1 MRQITAKQIAD
12 TVEMLCIRAC
22 YDLPEDVLTAIEKA
36 IDVEESP
43 VGRNL
48 LALLVENAKTAAAE
62 RMPICQDTGVAVVF
76 VELGQDVQVVG
87 GGLNDAINEGVR
99 RGYINGYLRKSVVD
113 DPIFRRKNT
122 GDNTPA
128 VIYTDVVPGDRLKIT
143 VVPKGAGSENMS
155 QLRMLIPADGAEG
168 IKKFV
173 VETVE
178 KAGSNPCPPII
189 IGVGVGGTMDKA
201 AQLAKKALLR
211 KVGEHHPDPQV
222 AALEGEIL
230 REVNNLG
237 IGPQG
242 LGGRVTALAV
252 NIETWPTHIGCLPV
266 AVNIQCHVSRHAEAV
281 L

>member
-62 RMPICQDTGVAVVF
+62 RMPICQDTGVTVVF

>member
-1 MRQITAKQIAD
+1 MREIPVERIVD
-12 TVEMLCIRAC
+12 TVERLCIRAC
-22 YDLPEDVLTAIEKA
+22 YDLPDDVLESIQSAIQ
-36 IDVEESP
+36 VEESQ
-43 VGRNL
+43 VGKNL

-62 RMPICQDTGVAVVF
+62 RMPICQDTGVTVVF
-76 VELGQDVQVVG
+76 VELGQEVHVVG
-87 GGLNDAINEGVR
+87 GSLTDAINEGVR
-99 RGYINGYLRKSVVD
+99 RGYVNGYLRKSVVD
-113 DPIFRRKNT
+113 DPIFKRKNT

-128 VIYTDVVPGDRLKIT
+128 VIYTDVVPGDQLKIRI
-143 VVPKGAGSENMS
+143 VPKGAGSENMS

-168 IKKFV
+168 IKRFV
-173 VETVE
+173 VDTVD

-189 IGVGVGGTMDKA
+189 VGVGVGGTMDKA
-201 AQLAKKALLR
+201 AQLAKRALMRRL
-211 KVGEHHPDPQV
+211 GEHHPDPQV
-222 AALEGEIL
+222 AALEEEIL
-230 REVNNLG
+230 KEVNYLG